1 MAIQFAFSKL
11 EGEFVGIHPQVKSLV
26 EQLQYHSENIGFPDV
41 VITHAFRTKTQQ
53 KTIYMGVAAVILKKI
68 ANDNTLTESES
79 DILERVEQISDSQN
93 ITLEKAF
100 ERWAEARF
108 SWHMARTAVDLRN
121 KHYSSK
127 QRAAVMAFLR
137 ARISKGE
144 WELLE
149 HDIGRGDHIHLAK
162 RDAEWKAKHVT

>member
-1 MAIQFAFSKL
+1 MAIQYAFPRL
-11 EGEFVGIHPQVKSLV
+11 EPEFQGVHPLVKSLI
-26 EQLQYHSENIGFPDV
+26 EQLQTHSEDIGFPDV
-41 VITHAFRTKTQQ
+41 VVTHVWRTKTQQ
-53 KTIYMGVAAVILKKI
+53 KAIYMSVATVILKKI
-68 ANDNTLTESES
+68 NNDNTLTESES
-79 DILERVEQISDSQN
+79 DILERVEQISDSQK

-108 SWHMARTAVDLRN
+108 SWHMARTAIDLRN
-121 KHYSSK
+121 RHYTSK
-127 QRAAVMAFLR
+127 QRAGVMAFLR
-137 ARISKGE
+137 ARIAKGE